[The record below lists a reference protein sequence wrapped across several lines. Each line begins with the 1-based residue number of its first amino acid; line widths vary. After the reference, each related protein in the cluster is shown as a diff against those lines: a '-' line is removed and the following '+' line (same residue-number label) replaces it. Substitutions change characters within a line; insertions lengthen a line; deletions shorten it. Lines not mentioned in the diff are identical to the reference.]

1 MSSATQEISDQELLK
16 AIIADSDLNQQD
28 FAQRIFTS
36 RVAVNQ
42 VVNGKR
48 GLTPLMALKL
58 EAALGI
64 SARSI
69 LERQT
74 VVELAR
80 AYEENKDVIEKIRS
94 NPVVRRD

>member
-1 MSSATQEISDQELLK
+1 VLK
-16 AIIADSDLNQQD
+16 SLIAESGMKQQD
-28 FAQRIFTS
+28 FADRISTS

-69 LERQT
+69 LENQT
-74 VVELAR
+74 IVDLAR